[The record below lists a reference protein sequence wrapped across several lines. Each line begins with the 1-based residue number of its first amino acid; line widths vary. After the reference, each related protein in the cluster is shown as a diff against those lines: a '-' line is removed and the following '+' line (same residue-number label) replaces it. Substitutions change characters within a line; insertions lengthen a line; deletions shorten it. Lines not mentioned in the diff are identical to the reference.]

1 MKTRKYLS
9 VIAAILL
16 ALSLVFVLSA
26 CGGDAQDATSGTTE
40 PVTDPVNESA
50 APTLSADTV
59 VFFNPDRKL
68 YEGLADD
75 SLTARPKNLDDGY
88 FHIEFASDGKIVE
101 HLAKKRMVVNLVDTN
116 SAMAL
121 QFDEKN
127 NITGIYTVEEMGGSV
142 AIDSLYVTGSTDT
155 TLTINTNNTFTGE
168 EITYNLAEG
177 AKIYDV
183 SDKENNYGAVTELVE
198 VDEIY
203 AIANA
208 KGEITHVWVLSRAS
222 QHNGRGG
229 CICGVNEGP
238 EHKEGCDGSLIYVWQ
253 PWPYENSL
261 PTASGYYYL
270 DVPGKKITLS
280 EFFRL
285 RNAADIFIDL
295 NGHTITTC
303 GPIYMFQEAA
313 VATNLTLLDSTG
325 GAKFIV
331 KHEEG
336 ETNIQATFF
345 VHYGKKHVF
354 TMYGGTVDAS
364 GITGAGGNG
373 GVIRSIGGTVNLYG
387 GKVIGTKD
395 PSNTGNCVW
404 SSGIVNIKDCEI
416 TKGNAK
422 KGGNIF
428 MQLDSSYSEVVMGV
442 DTALN
447 VISGKITNG
456 TASVAGGNI
465 FYMEGVKVNIADGV
479 VSGGKAPEGAD
490 IHMQKTPTAAD

>member
-9 VIAAILL
+9 VIAALL
-16 ALSLVFVLSA
+16 LVLPLVFVMSA
-26 CGGDAQDATSGTTE
+26 CGGDPQGDTNGTTE
-40 PVTDPVNESA
+40 PVTDPNEVGA
-50 APTLSADTV
+50 APTLDGDTV
-59 VFFNPDRKL
+59 LFFNPDRKL

-88 FHIEFASDGKIVE
+88 FHIEFASEGKIVE

-127 NITGIYTVEEMGGSV
+127 NITGIYTVEEMGGTV

-168 EITYNLAEG
+168 EITYNLAAG
-177 AKIYDV
+177 VKIYDV
-183 SDKENNYGAVTELVE
+183 SDKENNYGAVTELIE

-222 QHNGRGG
+222 QRNGRGG
-229 CICGVNEGP
+229 CICGVNEGG

-253 PWPYENSL
+253 PWTYDTSL
-261 PTASGYYYL
+261 PTSSGYYYL
-270 DVPGKKITLS
+270 DVPGKKIDLQ
-280 EFFRL
+280 EFFRI

-295 NGHTITTC
+295 NGHTITTS

-313 VATNLTLLDSTG
+313 VATNLTLLDSAG

-331 KHEEG
+331 MREPNEG
-336 ETNIQATFF
+336 NLQSTFF

-364 GITGAGGNG
+364 KIKGAGGNG
-373 GVIRSIGGTVNLYG
+373 GVIRSIGGTVNIYG
-387 GKVIGTKD
+387 GKIIGSKD
-395 PSNTGNCVW
+395 YSNTGNCIW
-404 SSGIVNIKDCEI
+404 SSGVVNIKDAEI
-416 TKGNAK
+416 LDGKAN
-422 KGGNIF
+422 KGGNIY

-447 VISGKITNG
+447 IYSGKISNG
-456 TASVAGGNI
+456 TAKVSGGNI
-465 FYMEGVKVNIADGV
+465 YYMEGVKVNIAEGT
-479 VSGGKAPEGAD
+479 VSKGESPEGAD
-490 IHMQKTPTAAD
+490 IHMQKKPTAAD